1 MTTTAQ
7 SRPPR
12 TSRSRG
18 PRADAQTRDY
28 FELAQ
33 RVKDAGLMG
42 RNVRSYVVR
51 TAVLALALAGAFVLL
66 VTLGS
71 TWWQIGRAHV

>member
-51 TAVLALALAGAFVLL
+51 TAVLALEIEQLSGKEGLEL
-66 VTLGS
+66 SKRRRG
-71 TWWQIGRAHV
+71 GE